1 MSDDINSPSF
11 KKSLSVTE
19 MYKNWYIDYASYVI
33 LERAIPRYEDGLKPV
48 QRRILHSLNNMHDG
62 RFHKVANVI
71 GHTMQYH
78 PHGDAAINDALVALG
93 QKDLMVETQGNWG
106 DVRTGDRAAAARY
119 IETRLTKFAKETSFN
134 KKITTWVDSYDGR
147 NKEPEI
153 LPVKFPI
160 LLYQGAEGIAVGLS
174 TKILPHNFNEIVK
187 AMISYL
193 KGRSFTLFPDFNVG
207 GYIDVDSYN
216 KGSRGGKIRSRANIE
231 IIDKNTLVIRS
242 VPYGITTMS
251 LIDSII
257 KANEKGKIKVK
268 SIEDNT
274 SENVEIFIHLIK
286 GTSPD
291 MTIDGLYAFTNCEVS
306 ISPNCCVIVDN
317 VPMFISVN
325 KLLRLSTD
333 YFIKVFK
340 MELEH
345 KLNTLLD
352 NWHNQS
358 LEIIFISNRIYRKI
372 EKLSDWDSILLTIK
386 ESLLPFTKDL
396 KKEISEEDI
405 VRLTDLKIKRISKYD
420 LDKAKDNILRIEEE
434 IKLVKYNIKHLVEY
448 AIQYY
453 EKLIEEYGQGKE
465 RKTTIQKFDT
475 ISARRV
481 AIANKKLYIN
491 RKDGFIGYDIK
502 NEEFISEC
510 SELDNIIIFL
520 KNGTYLITSIDSKK
534 YVGDDILHAAVWKK
548 NDEHMVYNYVYE
560 DSKTGWSYVK
570 RFTITA
576 AIKDRIYSL
585 TKNEDQSKVLYLTAN
600 PNSEAEVVG
609 IDLDMRSKARIKN
622 LKYDFSILDIKSKNS
637 KGNILTK
644 YKIRKIQQFSKGES
658 TLGGKKVW
666 LDESV
671 GRLNFESR
679 GLFLGEF
686 DSNDML
692 LCVKKNGTYSL
703 LPIDLNIRFKLDEI
717 SVIEKFSSDSI
728 ISCLYYDSVTKTNY
742 IKRFQIET
750 TTQNKEFPFLNDGRG
765 TKLLLVTSKIN
776 SIFKFNYH
784 SKTGSKKTKTI
795 DVDSFVLVKG
805 WKAIGNKVNPYKRM
819 SAFEVIEGQEKE
831 VVQDEQVGSDIEN
844 NKDGDTLNLFE

>member
-1 MSDDINSPSF
+1 MTNDKNDPSF

-119 IETRLTKFAKETSFN
+119 IETRLTKFAKEISFN
-134 KKITTWVDSYDGR
+134 KRITTWIDSYDGR
-147 NKEPEI
+147 NQEPEI

-174 TKILPHNFNEIVK
+174 TKILPHNFNEIIK
-187 AMISYL
+187 AIISYL

-207 GYIDVDSYN
+207 GYVDVDSYN
-216 KGSRGGKIRSRANIE
+216 RGSRGGKIRARANIE
-231 IIDKNTLVIRS
+231 IIDKNTLVVRS
-242 VPYGITTMS
+242 VPYGVTTMS

-268 SIEDNT
+268 NIEDNT

-317 VPMFISVN
+317 IPMFISVN
-325 KLLRLSTD
+325 KLLKLSAD
-333 YFIKVFK
+333 YFVKVFK

-345 KLNTLLD
+345 RLNTLLD
-352 NWHNQS
+352 TWHNQS
-358 LEIIFISNRIYRKI
+358 LEIIFISNKIYRKI

-386 ESLLPFTKDL
+386 ESLLPFSKDL
-396 KKEISEEDI
+396 KKEILEEDI

-420 LDKAKDNILRIEEE
+420 LDKAKEGILKIEEDIE
-434 IKLVKYNIKHLVEY
+434 QVKYNLKHLVEY

-453 EKLIEEYGQGKE
+453 EKLLAEYGEGKE
-465 RKTTIQKFDT
+465 RKTIIQKFDT

-491 RKDGFIGYDIK
+491 RKDGFIGYDIR

-510 SELDNIIIFL
+510 SELDNIIVFL

-548 NDEHMVYNYVYE
+548 NDKHMVYNYVYK
-560 DSKTGWSYVK
+560 DTKTGWSYVK

-576 AIKDRIYSL
+576 AIKDRVYSL
-585 TKNEDQSKVLYLTAN
+585 TKNEDQSKVIYLTAN
-600 PNSEAEVVG
+600 PNSEAEIIA

-622 LKYDFSILDIKSKNS
+622 LKYDFSKIDIKSKNS

-644 YKIRKIQQFSKGES
+644 YPIKKVQQILKGES

-679 GLFLGEF
+679 GLLLGEF
-686 DSNDML
+686 NSNDML
-692 LCVKKNGTYSL
+692 LCVKKNGSYSL
-703 LPIDLNIRFKLDEI
+703 LSIDLNLRFKSDEI
-717 SVIEKFSSDSI
+717 SIIEKFSRDSI
-728 ISCLYYDSVTKTNY
+728 ISCLYYDSITKTNY
-742 IKRFQIET
+742 IKRFMIET
-750 TTQNKEFPFLNDGRG
+750 TTQNKEFSFLNENRG
-765 TKLLLVTSKIN
+765 TKLLLITSKPN
-776 SIFKFNYH
+776 SLFKFNYH
-784 SKTGSKKTKTI
+784 SNSGSKKTKTV
-795 DVDSFVLVKG
+795 DVDSFVSAKG
-805 WKAIGNKVNPYKRM
+805 WKTIGNKVKPYKRM
-819 SAFEVIEGQEKE
+819 SAFEVIKGQEE
-831 VVQDEQVGSDIEN
+831 IIEDDFLDSDIE